1 MTYAAITF
9 LCLMWAGFLGICLLA
24 WWLARSVNKEITK
37 PKEIPT
43 ENISVAV
50 SLPEEMGRLAHTRI
64 KQALYQTHG
73 NKPTAAKLLGLP
85 SYQTLTNWMEKYGV
99 TGPVEP

>member
-43 ENISVAV
+43 ENISVAG
-50 SLPEEMGRLAHTRI
+50 SLPEEMGRLAHNRI
-64 KQALYQTHG
+64 THALYVTHG
-73 NKPTAAKLLGLP
+73 NKTKAAKLLGLP

>member
-73 NKPTAAKLLGLP
+73 NKTKAAKLLGLP